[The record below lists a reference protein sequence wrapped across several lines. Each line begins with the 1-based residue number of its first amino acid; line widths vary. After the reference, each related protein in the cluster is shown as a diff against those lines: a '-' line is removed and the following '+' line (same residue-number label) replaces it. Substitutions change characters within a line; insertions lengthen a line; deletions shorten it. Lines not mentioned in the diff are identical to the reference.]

1 MKTMAKSR
9 IKKTIQELRQT
20 IQKHDHY
27 YYNLDQPE
35 ISDYEYDQLYKKL
48 IQLEKQHPD
57 LIDIHSPSQRIPGKV
72 LEKFEQSTHSLPM
85 QSLQNTYNTAE
96 IINFYKKTLS
106 SLKLSSAKFLLE
118 PKLDGVA
125 VELIYENG
133 QLINAITRGDGVTG
147 EKVLE
152 NIKTIQSV
160 PLQLNAKPDLLEV
173 RGEVV
178 ILKTDFK
185 KINLLRT
192 EKGLPHFAN
201 PRNMAAGSL
210 RQLDS
215 KITAS
220 RPLKFFAHS
229 PGLYRSISIQNQHTF
244 LQTIQRLGLPTLPVT
259 RFSVFQ
265 AKNKKQPFIASV
277 LCKNLTEIL
286 QYFEIMSRIRQKM
299 SFEIDGIV
307 IKLNTFSHQKKIGSV
322 SRFPKWAT
330 AAKFKPER
338 AYTKV
343 QAIHIQVGRTGVLT
357 PVAKLEPVSVGGVQI
372 THATLHN
379 QSEIHKKD
387 IRIGD
392 EVIVERAGD
401 VIPEIIRVNLSK
413 RKKNRKIFQMPSSC
427 PVCSSVIH
435 KENDMLFCINPLCSA
450 VVLRSLIH
458 FASKKAMNIELLGV
472 KLMTRLYQNGLIQKF
487 SDIYQ
492 LNKKQLLGLAGMG
505 EKSSQNILNNIE
517 KSKSPSLPA
526 FIYALGIRHV
536 GEQTAHALS
545 DFFAQKPTKG
555 KKTVVPYLP
564 IILQKIAVASVEELM
579 QVPDVGLTVGTSI
592 QKIFAKKE
600 FQKELSQLFTSGIKI
615 KSAKQ
620 IKNKTAMD
628 HYHFVMTGE
637 LPLSR
642 TAVTQQIQN
651 KGGKVQSTVSK
662 KTDFLIVGN
671 TKKTTAS
678 SGKLKKAKKLNIP
691 TLNWQKFQKKFLLTE
706 N

>member
-1 MKTMAKSR
+1 MAKNH
-9 IKKTIQELRQT
+9 IKKTLHELRQA

-57 LIDIHSPSQRIPGKV
+57 LIDTNSPSQRVPGKV

-85 QSLQNTYNTAE
+85 QSLQNTYNSAE
-96 IINFYKKTLS
+96 IINFYEKTLS
-106 SLKLSSAKFLLE
+106 NLKFSQVNFLLE

-125 VELIYENG
+125 VELIYKNG
-133 QLINAITRGDGVTG
+133 YLTNAITRGDGAIG
-147 EKVLE
+147 EKILE
-152 NIKTIQSV
+152 NIKTIRSV
-160 PLQLNAKPDLLEV
+160 PLQLNAQPELLEV

-185 KINLLRT
+185 KINLLRS
-192 EKGLPHFAN
+192 EKGLSCFAN

-210 RQLDS
+210 RQLDP

-229 PGLYRSISIQNQHTF
+229 PGLYQSISIQSQYQF
-244 LQTIQRLGLPTLPVT
+244 LQTIQKLGLPTLPVT
-259 RFSVFQ
+259 NFSIFQ
-265 AKNKKQPFIASV
+265 AKNKQHIFISSA
-277 LCKNLTEIL
+277 LCKNSTEIL
-286 QYFEIMSRIRQKM
+286 QYFEIVNNIRQKV

-343 QAIHIQVGRTGVLT
+343 QDIQIQVGRTGVLT
-357 PVAKLEPVSVGGVQI
+357 PVAKLNPVSVGGVQI
-372 THATLHN
+372 TYATLHN

-392 EVIVERAGD
+392 EVLVERAGD

-413 RKKNRKIFQMPSSC
+413 RKKNRKIFQMPAYC
-427 PVCSSVIH
+427 PVCTSAIH
-435 KENDMLFCINPLCSA
+435 KENDISFCINPLCPA
-450 VVLRSLIH
+450 IVLRSLIH

-472 KLMTRLYQNGLIQKF
+472 KLMTRLYQNKLIKKF

-492 LNKKQLLGLAGMG
+492 LDKKKLINLTGMG

-517 KSKSPSLPA
+517 KSKHTILPA
-526 FIYALGIRHV
+526 FIYALGIRYV
-536 GEQTAHALS
+536 GEQTAYALS
-545 DFFAQKPTKG
+545 DFFAKTPIKN
-555 KKTVVPYLP
+555 KKTAIPHLP
-564 IILQKIAVASVEELM
+564 IILQKISSASIEELM
-579 QVPDVGLTVGTSI
+579 QVPDVGLAVGISI
-592 QKIFAKKE
+592 QKTFAKKE
-600 FQKELSQLFTSGIKI
+600 FQKELIRLFTLGIKI
-615 KSAKQ
+615 KPIKQ
-620 IKNKTAMD
+620 VKKKTIIND
-628 HYHFVMTGE
+628 LHFVITGE
-637 LPLSR
+637 LPLNR
-642 TAVTQQIQN
+642 TTITQQIQN
-651 KGGKVQSTVSK
+651 SGGIVQNAVSK
-662 KTDFLIVGN
+662 KTDFLIVGD
-671 TKKTTAS
+671 TKKTSAM
-678 SGKLKKAKKLNIP
+678 SGKIKKAQKLNIP
-691 TLNWQKFQKKFLLTE
+691 TLNWQEFQKKFLQID